1 MVALRTLRVATRGG
15 PECLTNGSAGR
26 IAPSSRRWTP
36 SASSS
41 NEEEHRKRRD
51 DYCRDREAQSERA
64 SPELTT
70 GGRVL
75 ARPEGEAR
83 EVVRGNRREAGGLH
97 RPSERAARRI
107 LNSSREQGL
116 HRNSNRVPRHHVDHA
131 QGDAHLV
138 HPVACGLGWGR
149 PEAPAGR
156 EARALGRGDVEGRL
170 TVAGT
175 RERIHRH
182 RAQDLARLE
191 AVTDPHGYLFGGH
204 G

>member
-1 MVALRTLRVATRGG
+1 MAALRTLRVATRGD

-83 EVVRGNRREAGGLH
+83 EVVRGNRREARALH
-97 RPSERAARRI
+97 NAIQRAAPRI
-107 LNSSREQGL
+107 VNSARAQGL
-116 HRNSNRVPRHHVDHA
+116 
-131 QGDAHLV
+131 
-138 HPVACGLGWGR
+138 
-149 PEAPAGR
+149 
-156 EARALGRGDVEGRL
+156 
-170 TVAGT
+170 
-175 RERIHRH
+175 
-182 RAQDLARLE
+182 
-191 AVTDPHGYLFGGH
+191 
-204 G
+204 